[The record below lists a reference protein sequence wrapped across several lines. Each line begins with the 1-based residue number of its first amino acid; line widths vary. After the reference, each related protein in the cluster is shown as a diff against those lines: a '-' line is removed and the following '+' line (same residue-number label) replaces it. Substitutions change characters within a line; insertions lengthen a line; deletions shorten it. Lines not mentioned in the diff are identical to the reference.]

1 MLVKIVLFIIERV
14 MCIDIMNYIFVV
26 SNVVRKMVIVVVEL
40 IVNCEFYIS

>member
-40 IVNCEFYIS
+40 IVNCEFCIS

>member
-40 IVNCEFYIS
+40 IVYCEFYIS